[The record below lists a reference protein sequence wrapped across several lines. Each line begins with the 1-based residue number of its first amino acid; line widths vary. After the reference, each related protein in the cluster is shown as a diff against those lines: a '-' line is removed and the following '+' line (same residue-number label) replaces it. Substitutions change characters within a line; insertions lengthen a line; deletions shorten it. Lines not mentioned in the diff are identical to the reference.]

1 MQFDAKTL
9 MFVILIGAAFIL
21 EIVIFAIPIP
31 LIASVI
37 AIIVLL
43 CSIVGFSTKYYTYL
57 LLPAL
62 RMKGRAI
69 VLNADEPFIMS
80 PSGNAIVIREGDSVY
95 ASSFVRIPIYR
106 SATEMVDEEKAAFAS
121 MFGRLLTSTTEP
133 VKLSAQMYIINK
145 DDYINKI
152 KARLNAAEER
162 YSRLIANKTVDKGSS
177 ERIRGEVTMW
187 RNLFENLSSS
197 RSQALL
203 VYGMVSAMG
212 GSEEEAVNLAYQKAE
227 EFAAGASA
235 VLGVNAYIVRGD
247 EILTLIEPNY
257 MIPVETVS
265 ERIMQ
270 KNVEEAI

>member
-187 RNLFENLSSS
+187 RNLFENLSNS

>member
-1 MQFDAKTL
+1 MQFDTKTL
-9 MFVILIGAAFIL
+9 MFVILIGAAFVMEL
-21 EIVIFAIPIP
+21 VIFAMPVP
-31 LIASVI
+31 LVASVV

-62 RMKGRAI
+62 RMKGKAI

-80 PSGNAIVIREGDSVY
+80 PSGNAIVMREGDSVY

-106 SATEMVDEEKAAFAS
+106 SATEMADEEKAAFAS

-247 EILTLIEPNY
+247 EILALIEPNY

>member
-1 MQFDAKTL
+1 
-9 MFVILIGAAFIL
+9 MFVILIGAAFVL
-21 EIVIFAIPIP
+21 EIVIFAMPIP

>member
-1 MQFDAKTL
+1 MENPT
-9 MFVILIGAAFIL
+9 I
-21 EIVIFAIPIP
+21 EH
-31 LIASVI
+31 S
-37 AIIVLL
+37 
-43 CSIVGFSTKYYTYL
+43 ST
-57 LLPAL
+57 
-62 RMKGRAI
+62 
-69 VLNADEPFIMS
+69 IM
-80 PSGNAIVIREGDSVY
+80 A
-95 ASSFVRIPIYR
+95 
-106 SATEMVDEEKAAFAS
+106 
-121 MFGRLLTSTTEP
+121 TTEAT
-133 VKLSAQMYIINK
+133 SGTGIA
-145 DDYINKI
+145 KI

-247 EILTLIEPNY
+247 EILALIEPNY

>member
-152 KARLNAAEER
+152 KARLNVAEER

-187 RNLFENLSSS
+187 RNLFENLSNS